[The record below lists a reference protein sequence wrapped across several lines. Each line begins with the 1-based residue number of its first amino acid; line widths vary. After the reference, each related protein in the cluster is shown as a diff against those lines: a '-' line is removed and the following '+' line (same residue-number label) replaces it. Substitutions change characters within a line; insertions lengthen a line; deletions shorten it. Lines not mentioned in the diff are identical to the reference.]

1 MMHFI
6 CEMPIME
13 MHTQPVPGSHL
24 KAAQAICRVQMSV
37 PFLAW
42 NMCSLISIVITIV
55 CFLGKTPESLR
66 ASVCQHC
73 KAYLYLLAHSHF
85 VPTQLWHPSTA
96 VPVPC

>member
-1 MMHFI
+1 
-6 CEMPIME
+6 ME
-13 MHTQPVPGSHL
+13 VHTQPFPGSHL
-24 KAAQAICRVQMSV
+24 KAAQAICRVQISV
-37 PFLAW
+37 RFLTR
-42 NMCSLISIVITIV
+42 NTCSLISIV

-73 KAYLYLLAHSHF
+73 KAYLCLLAHSQF